1 MAENRV
7 AAIAAAGTSAV
18 AGVAFGSMN
27 SSMRVCIRSYER
39 MQAAAQEAAE
49 TTRFQEMSL
58 ELRQVQTSAALVN
71 QEIQEANE
79 TSASSA
85 EKTKSILEKASSAA
99 GQLVS
104 KAGSMA
110 VSFAKEN
117 YSKVFDFSDAA
128 AEAVAGLDEIND
140 GMQSTQELR
149 DQIYASAQRSGSPYL
164 GTMESVARFGSES
177 GSAFTDNGETIAF
190 AENLNKAFQIAGM
203 SQDQI
208 TASSQ
213 ALAKALGDGTLSGEG
228 LQGIFGETPGL
239 LQMMA
244 DSLGISTEQLSQMAA
259 AGALTSEMVKNAMLG
274 ATSEI
279 DTQFAAMPATWT
291 DAFTRLK
298 NGALQAFLPL
308 LTSIGNILSTEQF
321 QTVMDGIIAGMGQ
334 VAEFVGPV
342 LDSMIEGAA
351 FVVDNWSLIGPVLL
365 GASAGLGAFL
375 LVVKGVTIATGIW
388 KVAQDL
394 LNNSM
399 RQNVIGIIVMA
410 VAVLISMLISW
421 VHSVGGVK
429 VAWAICMDI
438 LKTKWSQFQ
447 IKFMEGVY
455 SLQNTL
461 DFLKLSFTVAKTA
474 ICNTLGLMK
483 VGALMIIQNM
493 INGVIEGINT
503 FISKVNEVAGTSIP
517 LITYTA
523 RFGTDA
529 AAEEA
534 VKRSKR
540 NADMLKAAQEM
551 KENVAA
557 RDAKLEE
564 MRAKAQED
572 HRLREMEIAAM
583 RSENAREDADDGRS
597 VDWKQEPV
605 AWDGNPDAFPEET
618 ACNTAATAVNT
629 GRAADSLEVSEEDLR
644 YMRDIAEREVID
656 RTVFSTITVDMGG
669 VTNTVNNMGD
679 LDRIP
684 QYLADTIAEQMAVS
698 AEGVHRDV

>member
-39 MQAAAQEAAE
+39 MQAAE

-99 GQLVS
+99 DQLVS

-140 GMQSTQELR
+140 GMQSTQELW

-308 LTSIGNILSTEQF
+308 LTSIGNLLSTEQF

-334 VAEFVGPV
+334 VAEFVGPI
-342 LDSMIEGAA
+342 LDSMTEGAA
-351 FVVDNWSLIGPVLL
+351 FVVDHWSQIGPVLM
-365 GASAGLGAFL
+365 GASAGLAAFL

-399 RQNVIGIIVMA
+399 RQNVIGIIAMA
-410 VAVLISMLISW
+410 VAILIGMLISW

-429 VAWAICMDI
+429 IAWAICMDF

-447 IKFMEGVY
+447 IRFMEGVY

-529 AAEEA
+529 ASEEA
-534 VKRSKR
+534 AKRSKR

-583 RSENAREDADDGRS
+583 RSENARKDKDDGRRAE
-597 VDWKQEPV
+597 DREQKPV
-605 AWDGNPDAFPEET
+605 AWDGNADDFPEET
-618 ACNTAATAVNT
+618 AGNTAATAANT

>member
-1 MAENRV
+1 
-7 AAIAAAGTSAV
+7 
-18 AGVAFGSMN
+18 
-27 SSMRVCIRSYER
+27 
-39 MQAAAQEAAE
+39 
-49 TTRFQEMSL
+49 
-58 ELRQVQTSAALVN
+58 
-71 QEIQEANE
+71 
-79 TSASSA
+79 
-85 EKTKSILEKASSAA
+85 
-99 GQLVS
+99 
-104 KAGSMA
+104 
-110 VSFAKEN
+110 
-117 YSKVFDFSDAA
+117 
-128 AEAVAGLDEIND
+128 
-140 GMQSTQELR
+140 
-149 DQIYASAQRSGSPYL
+149 
-164 GTMESVARFGSES
+164 
-177 GSAFTDNGETIAF
+177 
-190 AENLNKAFQIAGM
+190 
-203 SQDQI
+203 
-208 TASSQ
+208 
-213 ALAKALGDGTLSGEG
+213 
-228 LQGIFGETPGL
+228 
-239 LQMMA
+239 
-244 DSLGISTEQLSQMAA
+244 
-259 AGALTSEMVKNAMLG
+259 
-274 ATSEI
+274 
-279 DTQFAAMPATWT
+279 MPATWT

-410 VAVLISMLISW
+410 VAVLIGMLISW